1 MRFVPGF
8 SALDFRLGLRML
20 RRYPGI
26 TTVGTVAI
34 AVAVALGSAYFEAT
48 DKFLR
53 PRLDIPGGARVV
65 SLLEWDVAK
74 QAVESRARHDSAS
87 WRAQLKTVESVGAS
101 NAFVRNLDT
110 GDGRVEPV
118 RGAELTANAF
128 RLMGTPPLLGRTLLD
143 RDEQP
148 GEPLV
153 VVIGERVWKSRFDGD
168 PGVLG
173 RMVKVGTANAAIVGV
188 MPDAFAFPE
197 NHRLWLPLRVDGSTL
212 EPRTGPRVTIFG
224 RLAPGTSLD
233 DAQTE
238 LGVIGARMSAS
249 SPLTHEHLR
258 PQVTGY
264 GVIFAGGGEGRFF
277 TVLLTLVNGAF
288 LFLLAVMCTNVA
300 TLVFARTATRSWE
313 ITVRSALGARR
324 GRIIGQLFSEALVLT
339 AVGTVVGL
347 LLSRIALRLALG
359 QFAAGDNL
367 PFWLDESLSW
377 RTVLYASALAVL
389 GAGIVGILPA
399 LRVTRVNIQDMLRSQ
414 SAGRTGGGLRF
425 GGFWTAV
432 IIVQVAIT
440 VAFIPLAAGGVF
452 DANRVDERTDAHGAD
467 RFLAAHVAIDRDD
480 LAVESATY
488 AARVRS
494 AFDALEARLSAEP
507 GVEGV
512 AFADRLPVKDQLKY
526 GFAVDTS
533 TGAPGD
539 GLRVS
544 PMTYVSR
551 GYLSAFGASII
562 AGRDFSSSEYEK
574 LGGRTLI
581 VNEAFARN
589 VFGQGNRAEGEVSER
604 AKAPFVAQLNPVG
617 QRIRLVSYNADE
629 TLFGVDSTQW
639 LEIVGVVG
647 NFGWQ
652 APKPEDQVLMYR
664 PTLPGGGPAT
674 NLALRVRD
682 PVAFTSRLRAIAAEV
697 DPMIRL
703 TDVTQL
709 GKVGENEERIS
720 WTLTAVAWLVG
731 FMVLMLSAT
740 GIHALMSFT
749 VARRT
754 REIGIRAALG
764 AHHGRLVAAIF
775 SRAFLQIGAGI
786 VVGSS
791 LAALAGFGSAKQVVL
806 LVAADAIML
815 VVGLVACAVPVR
827 RALRIDPMEALR
839 AE

>member
-53 PRLDIPGGARVV
+53 PRLDISGGARVV

-74 QAVESRARHDSAS
+74 QNVEPRAMHDFAT
-87 WRAQLKTVESVGAS
+87 WRAQLKTVESLGAS

-143 RDEQP
+143 RDERP

-153 VVIGERVWKSRFDGD
+153 VVIGERVWKTRFDSD
-168 PGVLG
+168 PRVVG
-173 RMVKVGTANAAIVGV
+173 RMVKVGTANATIVGV

-224 RLAPGTSLD
+224 RLTPGTSLD

-258 PQVTGY
+258 PHVTGY
-264 GVIFAGGGEGRFF
+264 GIIFAGGGEGRFF
-277 TVLLTLVNGAF
+277 TALLTIVNGI
-288 LFLLAVMCTNVA
+288 FLLLLAIMCTNVA

-313 ITVRSALGARR
+313 ITVRSALGASR

-347 LLSRIALRLALG
+347 LLSRVALRLALG

-367 PFWLDESLSW
+367 PFWLDESLSG
-377 RTVLYASALAVL
+377 RTVLYAFGLALF

-399 LRVTRVNIQDMLRSQ
+399 LRVTRVNIQDMLRNE
-414 SAGRTGGGLRF
+414 SAGRSGLRF

-452 DANRVDERTDAHGAD
+452 EANRFDERADAIGAD

-480 LAVESATY
+480 LGVDSATH

-494 AFDALEARLSAEP
+494 SFDALEARLSAEP
-507 GVEGV
+507 GIEAV
-512 AFADRLPVKDQLKY
+512 AFADRLPVKDQLEY

-533 TGAPGD
+533 AGAPRE

-551 GYLSAFGASII
+551 GYLAAFGASII
-562 AGRDFSSSEYEK
+562 AGRDFASSEYER
-574 LGGRTLI
+574 LGGRVLI
-581 VNEAFARN
+581 VNEAFARH
-589 VFGQGNRAEGEVSER
+589 VFGRSNRAEGEVSER

-617 QRIRLVSYNADE
+617 QRVRLLSYNADE
-629 TLFGVDSTQW
+629 TLFGVDTAQW
-639 LEIVGVVG
+639 LEIVGVVA

-652 APKPEDQVLMYR
+652 APLPEDQAAMYR
-664 PTLPGGGPAT
+664 PTLGGDGPAS

-682 PVAFTSRLRAIAAEV
+682 PVVFASRLRAIAAEV

-703 TDVTQL
+703 TGVQQL
-709 GKVGENEERIS
+709 GTVSDDEARIS

-764 AHHGRLVAAIF
+764 AHHGRLIAAIF

>member
-1 MRFVPGF
+1 MRFVPRF

-26 TTVGTVAI
+26 TTIGTIAI

-48 DKFLR
+48 DKVLR
-53 PRLDIPGGARVV
+53 PRLDIPGGDRVV
-65 SLLEWDVAK
+65 SLRNWDVQK
-74 QAVESRARHDSAS
+74 LNVEPRALQDFAT
-87 WRAQLKTVESVGAS
+87 WRAQLKTVENVGAA
-101 NAFVRNLDT
+101 NAFIRNLDT

-128 RLMGTPPLLGRTLLD
+128 RLMGTQPLIGRTLLD
-143 RDEQP
+143 RDERL

-153 VVIGERVWKSRFDGD
+153 VVLGERVWKTRFDAD

-173 RMVKVGTANAAIVGV
+173 RTVKVGTANATVVGV
-188 MPDAFAFPE
+188 MPDAFAFPS
-197 NHRLWLPLRVDGSTL
+197 NHRLWMPLRVDGATL

-224 RLAPGTSLD
+224 RLAPGTSID
-233 DAQTE
+233 DARTE
-238 LGVIGARMSAS
+238 LSVIGARMSAS
-249 SPLTHEHLR
+249 SPRTHEHLR
-258 PQVTGY
+258 PRVTGY
-264 GVIFAGGGEGRFF
+264 ERIIAEGGEGRFF
-277 TVLLTLVNGAF
+277 TALLTIVNGI
-288 LFLLAVMCTNVA
+288 FLLLLAIMCTNVA

-313 ITVRSALGARR
+313 ITVRSALGASR

-339 AVGTVVGL
+339 AVGTIVGL
-347 LLSRIALRLALG
+347 LLSRVALRLALG

-367 PFWLDESLSW
+367 PFWLDENLSW
-377 RTVLYASALAVL
+377 RTVLYASALAVF

-414 SAGRTGGGLRF
+414 SAGRAGLRF

-452 DANRVDERTDAHGAD
+452 EANRFDDRADAIGAD
-467 RFLAAHVAIDRDD
+467 RFLAAHAAIDRDD
-480 LAVESATY
+480 LAVDSATY

-494 AFDALEARLSAEP
+494 SFDALEQRLSAEP
-507 GVEGV
+507 GVQYV
-512 AFADRLPVKDQLKY
+512 AFADRLPVKDQLRY

-533 TGAPGD
+533 AGAPRE
-539 GLRVS
+539 GLRGS

-551 GYLSAFGASII
+551 GYFSAFGASII
-562 AGRDFSSSEYEK
+562 AGRDFMPSDFER
-574 LGGRTLI
+574 LGGRVLI

-589 VFGQGNRAEGEVSER
+589 VFGPG
-604 AKAPFVAQLNPVG
+604 NPVG
-617 QRIRLVSYNADE
+617 QRVRLTSYNADE
-629 TLFGVDSTQW
+629 TLFGVDTAQW
-639 LEIVGVVG
+639 LEIVGVVA

-652 APKPEDQVLMYR
+652 APLPEDQIAMYR
-664 PTLPGGGPAT
+664 PTLPGGGPVSS
-674 NLALRVRD
+674 LALRVRD
-682 PVAFTSRLRAIAAEV
+682 PIAFASRLRTIAQEV

-703 TDVTQL
+703 TGVQQL
-709 GKVGENEERIS
+709 GTVSDDEARIS

-764 AHHGRLVAAIF
+764 AHHGRIVAAIF

-791 LAALAGFGSAKQVVL
+791 IAALAGFGSAKQVAL

-815 VVGLVACAVPVR
+815 LVGLVACAVPVR
-827 RALRIDPMEALR
+827 RALRIDPMDALR

>member
-8 SALDFRLGLRML
+8 SALDFKLGFRML

-26 TTVGTVAI
+26 TTVGTLAI
-34 AVAVALGSAYFEAT
+34 AVAVGLGSAYFEAT
-48 DKFLR
+48 DKFLN
-53 PRLDIPGGARVV
+53 PRLDIPGGDRVV
-65 SLLEWDVAK
+65 SLLNWDV
-74 QAVESRARHDSAS
+74 QRLNVEPRALQDFAT
-87 WRAQLKTVESVGAS
+87 WRAQLKSVENVGAS

-118 RGAELTANAF
+118 RGAEMTANAF
-128 RLMGTPPLLGRTLLD
+128 RLMSTPPLLGRTLLD
-143 RDEQP
+143 RDERP

-153 VVIGERVWKSRFDGD
+153 VVLGERVWKTRFDSD

-173 RMVKVGTANAAIVGV
+173 RMVKVGTANATIVGV
-188 MPDAFAFPE
+188 MPDAFAFPS
-197 NHRLWLPLRVDGSTL
+197 NHRLWMPLRVDGATL

-224 RLAPGTSLD
+224 RLAPGASID

-238 LGVIGARMSAS
+238 LLVIGARMSAS
-249 SPLTHEHLR
+249 SPRTHENLR
-258 PQVTGY
+258 PFVTRY
-264 GVIFAGGGEGRFF
+264 SLIFAEGGEGRFF
-277 TVLLTLVNGAF
+277 TALLTIVNGVF
-288 LFLLAVMCTNVA
+288 LMLLAIMCTNVA

-313 ITVRSALGARR
+313 ITVRSALGASR

-339 AVGTVVGL
+339 AVGTIVGL
-347 LLSRIALRLALG
+347 LLSRVALRLTLG
-359 QFAAGDNL
+359 QFTASDDL
-367 PFWLDESLSW
+367 PFWLDENLSW
-377 RTVLYASALAVL
+377 RTVLYASVLAVF

-399 LRVTRVNIQDMLRSQ
+399 LRVTRVNIQDMLRNE
-414 SAGRTGGGLRF
+414 SAGRAGLKF

-452 DANRVDERTDAHGAD
+452 EANRFSERADVIGAD
-467 RFLAAHVAIDRDD
+467 RFLAAHAAIDRDD
-480 LAVESATY
+480 LAVDSATH

-494 AFDALEARLSAEP
+494 SFDALESRLSGEP
-507 GVEGV
+507 GVEHV

-526 GFAVDTS
+526 GFGVDTS
-533 TGAPGD
+533 AGAPGD

-544 PMTYVSR
+544 AMTYVSR
-551 GYLSAFGASII
+551 GYFGAFGATII
-562 AGRDFSSSEYEK
+562 AGRDFAQFEYER
-574 LGGRTLI
+574 LGGPALI

-589 VFGQGNRAEGEVSER
+589 VFGPG
-604 AKAPFVAQLNPVG
+604 NPVG
-617 QRIRLVSYNADE
+617 QRIRLLSYNSDE
-629 TLFGVDSTQW
+629 TLFGVDTTQW
-639 LEIVGVVG
+639 LEIVGVVR

-652 APKPEDQVLMYR
+652 APLPEDQIAMYR

-674 NLALRVRD
+674 SLALRVRD
-682 PVAFTSRLRAIAAEV
+682 PKAFASRLRTIAAEV

-703 TDVTQL
+703 TGVQQL
-709 GKVGENEERIS
+709 GKVSDDEARIS

-731 FMVLMLSAT
+731 FIVLMLSAT

-764 AHHGRLVAAIF
+764 AHHGRLLAAIF
-775 SRAFLQIGAGI
+775 SRALLQIGAGI
-786 VVGSS
+786 VIGSS
-791 LAALAGFGSAKQVVL
+791 LAALAGFGSTKQVVL